1 MSSNSISP
9 GEIRLFKATKKGREA
24 RIAAATEKAHLE
36 AEAIGFGS
44 PTRFP
49 KKRNKKKKK
58 KKRTKKKTRIKIKPN
73 KTNTQMEL
81 YYVTKSKG
89 KTTYKIAYFR
99 KKPLLNIPE

>member
-9 GEIRLFKATKKGREA
+9 GEIRIFKAMKKGREA

-36 AEAIGFGS
+36 AEAIAGS

-89 KTTYKIAYFR
+89 KTTYRIAYFR
-99 KKPLLNIPE
+99 KKALLNIPE

>member
-1 MSSNSISP
+1 M
-9 GEIRLFKATKKGREA
+9 EKGTEA
-24 RIAAATEKAHLE
+24 RLAAAT
-36 AEAIGFGS
+36 AIEPGFS

-89 KTTYKIAYFR
+89 KTTYRIAYFR
-99 KKPLLNIPE
+99 KKALLNIPE